1 MAKTNTR
8 TLVGVFAFC
17 FGAMA
22 MMLTMA
28 VVGYI
33 IASYGAQGVSPT
45 LVTSLMTVPS
55 LVGMIFAF
63 FVGTINKKV
72 STKALVLFTQIC
84 AFIYCMVFMTL
95 GGKVSIYVLLAT
107 AALVGFGAGAN
118 FTLLAAFMATA
129 VPDPQKRAT
138 ITGYASAVM
147 NLSGV
152 IFSTIG
158 GKLAANGMLSD
169 PVNGWTKGYILG
181 FITLACIV
189 IEIICLPGGQKA
201 QEGPAPAGGEKA
213 KKGGVPGIVYL
224 ISLHYL
230 VWFCFM
236 YCYGLNIS
244 DFIINVHKLGDGGTA
259 GIATAMVTVGGVLAG
274 LLYGQYSKITKAQN
288 VPIMMALT
296 SVGMLLCV
304 VAPSIPGVV
313 VGGFLCGFA
322 MSGANPYIMMLFGQI
337 CPPSQLTQAMSI
349 FSGCMNV
356 GMFIALYVLNGLSS
370 LIFGADYT
378 LDKKF
383 LLATIMCAVCA
394 VIGVIIY
401 AAAGTQAQKAMA
413 AAPAP
418 DKEV

>member
-1 MAKTNTR
+1 MEKTNTR

-17 FGAMA
+17 FGAMGS
-22 MMLTMA
+22 MLTMA

-33 IASYGAQGVSPT
+33 IASYGAKGVSPT

-63 FVGTINKKV
+63 FVGTLNKKV
-72 STKALVLFTQIC
+72 STKGLVLFTQIC
-84 AFIYCMVFMTL
+84 IFIYCMVFLTL

-107 AALVGFGAGAN
+107 AALAGFGMGAN

-138 ITGYASAVM
+138 ITGYASAAM

-158 GKLAANGMLSD
+158 GKLAASGMIAD
-169 PVNGWTKGYILG
+169 PVNGWTKGYMLG
-181 FITLACIV
+181 FITLAAIV
-189 IEIICLPGGQKA
+189 IELIFLPGGQYA
-201 QEGPAPAGGEKA
+201 QEGPAPEGGEKA
-213 KKGGVPGIVYL
+213 KKSGVPAIVYA
-224 ISLHYL
+224 ISIHYL

-244 DFIINVHKLGDGGTA
+244 DYIINVYKLGDGGTA
-259 GIATAMVTVGGVLAG
+259 GIATAMVTVGGVIAG
-274 LLYGQYSKITKAQN
+274 LFFGQYSKITKSMN
-288 VPIMMALT
+288 CPIMMAMT
-296 SVGMLLCV
+296 AVGMLLCLI
-304 VAPSIPGVV
+304 APSVPGVI

-322 MSGANPYIMMLFGQI
+322 MSGCNPYIMMLFGQI

-356 GMFIALYVLNGLSS
+356 GMFVALYVINGLSS
-370 LIFGADYT
+370 IIFGADYT

-383 LLATIMCAVCA
+383 LLATIMCAICA
-394 VIGVIIY
+394 VSGIFIY
-401 AAAGTQAQKAMA
+401 AAAAKQAAKN
-413 AAPAP
+413 AAPQQ
-418 DKEV
+418 

>member
-1 MAKTNTR
+1 MEKTNTR

-33 IASYGAQGVSPT
+33 IASYGAKGVAPT

-84 AFIYCMVFMTL
+84 AFVYCMVFLTL
-95 GGKVSIYVLLAT
+95 GGKASIYVLLAT

-118 FTLLAAFMATA
+118 FTLLAAFMASA
-129 VPDPQKRAT
+129 VPDPQKRAS

-152 IFSTIG
+152 VFSTIG
-158 GKLAANGMLSD
+158 GKLAASGMLAD
-169 PVNGWTKGYILG
+169 PVNGWTKGYMLG
-181 FITLACIV
+181 FITLVCIV
-189 IEIICLPGGQKA
+189 IEFFTLPGGQKA
-201 QEGPAPAGGEKA
+201 QDGPAPAGAEKA
-213 KKGGVPGIVYL
+213 KKGGVPAIVYV
-224 ISLHYL
+224 ISIHYL

-244 DFIINVHKLGDGGTA
+244 DYIINVYKLGDGGTA

-274 LLYGQYSKITKAQN
+274 LFFGQYSKVTKSMN

-296 SVGMLLCV
+296 FVGMFLCII
-304 VAPSIPGVV
+304 APTIPGVI

-322 MSGANPYIMMLFGQI
+322 MSGCNPYIMMMFGQL

-383 LLATIMCAVCA
+383 LLAAIMCAVCA
-394 VIGVIIY
+394 VTGIFIY
-401 AAAGTQAQKAMA
+401 GAAAKQAKKAMA
-413 AAPAP
+413 EAQAPNQAP
-418 DKEV
+418 